1 LSPYRDLP
9 ETWGRHTGSV
19 LGSVAARLPRVALPF
34 RKRSAAQLA
43 RPISVSRE
51 VLLFVLGCALAAAT
65 IGGLSFWQVNRAATA
80 EAINDAETVTQIDAH
95 GIVQPLLTP
104 ALIAGS
110 PVAIAALD
118 KAVTGGVLGSRV
130 VRVKIWTDGGR
141 IVYSD
146 EHALIGETF
155 TLGDDEE
162 EALDSGKTDSEVSDL
177 SKPENRFERSFGS
190 LVEVYL
196 PLKATNGT
204 DLLFETYQL
213 ETALQADQARVW
225 NGIFPALGA
234 GLGLLFLLLIPL
246 SWRLA
251 RRLQRSSIDRAVL
264 LQRAIDSSE
273 TERWRIAGDLHD
285 GPVQNLTAVS
295 LTLGSAAMR
304 LGNPE
309 REQPSPEELLSVMQ
323 TASEESRTA
332 IRELRTMIMEIA
344 PPDLDRGGLGAAL
357 ERLGAVAREAGL
369 EVVVDV
375 DPAARTLSMQETAL
389 IYRTAQEG
397 IRNVVKHAHAARL
410 MVRLLPSPG
419 AMNLE
424 VTDDGEGFSPDDL
437 RGRQQSGHVGLSLL
451 QERVA
456 EAGATLAIDSVPGRG
471 TSIHM
476 RLARA

>member
-1 LSPYRDLP
+1 V
-9 ETWGRHTGSV
+9 TGHTGAV
-19 LGSVAARLPRVALPF
+19 LGSVAARLPRVSLPF
-34 RKRSAAQLA
+34 RKRSAAQSATA

-51 VLLFVLGCALAAAT
+51 VLLFVVGCTLAAGV

-95 GIVQPLLTP
+95 AIVQRLLTP
-104 ALIAGS
+104 ALLAGS
-110 PVAIAALD
+110 PAAIHALD
-118 KAVTGGVLGSRV
+118 VAVEGGVLGNRV
-130 VRVKIWTDGGR
+130 VRVKIWTAAGTV
-141 IVYSD
+141 VYSD

-155 TLGDDEE
+155 ALGDDEVN
-162 EALDSGKTDSEVSDL
+162 ALRTGETDSEVSDL
-177 SKPENRFERSFGS
+177 SRPENRFERSFGS

-196 PLKATNGT
+196 PVTAQNGT
-204 DLLFETYQL
+204 KLLFETYQL

-225 NGIFPALGA
+225 NGIFPALVA
-234 GLGLLFLLLIPL
+234 GLALLFIVQVPL

-251 RRLQRSSIDRAVL
+251 RRLQRSSLERAVL

-304 LGNPE
+304 LANPN
-309 REQPSPEELLSVMQ
+309 REQPSTEELVSVMQ

-332 IRELRTMIMEIA
+332 IRELRTLIMEIA

-357 ERLGAVAREAGL
+357 ERLATVARESGL
-369 EVVVDV
+369 EVVVDI
-375 DPAARTLSMQETAL
+375 DPAAKTLSMSDTAL

-397 IRNVVKHAHAARL
+397 VRNVVKHSHATRL
-410 MVRLLPSPG
+410 MVRLLQVPG
-419 AMNLE
+419 AMSLE
-424 VTDDGEGFSPDDL
+424 ITDAGDGFSPDDL
-437 RGRQQSGHVGLSLL
+437 TGRQQAGHMGLSLL

-456 EAGATLAIDSVPGRG
+456 DAGAALSIDSVPGRG
-471 TSIHM
+471 TSI
-476 RLARA
+476 RLRVARA

>member
-1 LSPYRDLP
+1 
-9 ETWGRHTGSV
+9 V
-19 LGSVAARLPRVALPF
+19 LDSVAARLPRVALPF

-51 VLLFVLGCALAAAT
+51 VLLFVVGCALAAAT

-104 ALIAGS
+104 ALLAGS
-110 PVAIAALD
+110 PAAIQALD
-118 KAVTGGVLGSRV
+118 TAVKTGVIGSRV
-130 VRVKIWTDGGR
+130 VRVKIWTAAGT

-146 EHALIGETF
+146 EHALIGEHF
-155 TLGDDEE
+155 VLGDDEQ
-162 EALDSGKTDSEVSDL
+162 EALESGNTDSEVSDL

-196 PLKATNGT
+196 PVKATNGT
-204 DLLFETYQL
+204 ELLFETYQL

-225 NGIFPALGA
+225 NGIFPALIA

-309 REQPSPEELLSVMQ
+309 REQPSHDELLSVMQ

-357 ERLGAVAREAGL
+357 ERLGAVARDAGL

-375 DPAARTLSMQETAL
+375 DPSARTLSMRDTAL

-397 IRNVVKHAHAARL
+397 IRNVVKHAHAAKL
-410 MVRLLPSPG
+410 LVRLVPVAGS
-419 AMNLE
+419 MDLE
-424 VTDDGEGFSPDDL
+424 VTDDGAGFSPDEL
-437 RGRQQSGHVGLSLL
+437 NGRQQSGHVGLSLL

-456 EAGATLAIDSVPGRG
+456 EAGAKLSIDSVPGHG
-471 TSIHM
+471 TAIRM
-476 RLARA
+476 RVARTGARV